1 MSYTSNVMQQV
12 SRGGQNDL
20 KKSVSPETKDASSR
34 VVNDILSSDVP
45 IENVHQTAGDEVWKS
60 EHHQAATLIQVRFKT
75 WLKRRQ

>member
-20 KKSVSPETKDASSR
+20 NKSVSPETKDASSR
-34 VVNDILSSDVP
+34 VVDDIPSSDVS
-45 IENVHQTAGDEVWKS
+45 IENVHQTAGDKVWKS
-60 EHHQAATLIQVRFKT
+60 EHHQAAILIQVRFKT